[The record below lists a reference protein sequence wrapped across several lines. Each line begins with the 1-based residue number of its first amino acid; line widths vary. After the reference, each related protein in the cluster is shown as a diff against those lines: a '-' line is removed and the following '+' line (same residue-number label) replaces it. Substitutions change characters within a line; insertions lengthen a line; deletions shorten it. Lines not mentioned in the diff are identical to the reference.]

1 MGSRARA
8 DPAMPDPLYGL
19 TAEQRA
25 RLQRFMAYRVAHPAL
40 VRVDAELS
48 EVLADP
54 GPTLL
59 VLLVGPTGVGKTT
72 LLQALTA
79 RILEREADDLRRNPA
94 RIPIAGINVIQTEN
108 GRFDEADYYRR
119 ALAALH
125 EPLIQRK
132 IAANDF
138 VTDPLLKPPPRLASV
153 ADLRRMLER
162 ALVWRGPLAFWLDNA
177 HALAS
182 GWVEQRLEWLR
193 SLADATN
200 TPHVLAGTY
209 DLLHLWNLNGQLG
222 RRSHEINFGRYHLDQ
237 PVDQEDFLRV
247 LVSFEQQLPEG
258 TNLLDGWELLYERSI
273 GCVGI
278 IKDWLTLAYRT
289 ALKSGSESVSIEHLE
304 RTAPPADK
312 AWRQLEEASLG
323 ERRLSTRTEA
333 RTRLRIALGLEE
345 APTNGASGVS
355 QPSEPTGPTVAVQ
368 RKRPPA
374 RNRRRPGER
383 RPVRDPAY
391 TSLPGSRSP
400 IEPPL

>member
-1 MGSRARA
+1 MRSRARA
-8 DPAMPDPLYGL
+8 DPAMPDPLSGL

-25 RLQRFMAYRVAHPAL
+25 PLQRFMAYRVAHPAL

-79 RILEREADDLRRNPA
+79 RILDREADDLRRNSA
-94 RIPIAGINVIQTEN
+94 RIPIAGISVIQTEN

-132 IAANDF
+132 IAAHDF
-138 VTDPLLKPPPRLASV
+138 VTDPLLKPPPRLVSV

-162 ALVWRGPLAFWLDNA
+162 VLVWRGPLAFWLDNA

-222 RRSHEINFGRYHLDQ
+222 RRSHEIHFGRYQLDR
-237 PVDQEDFLRV
+237 PIDQEDFLRV

-258 TNLLDGWELLYERSI
+258 TNLLDAWELLYERSI
-273 GCVGI
+273 GCVGVV
-278 IKDWLTLAYRT
+278 KDWLTVAYRT
-289 ALKSGSESVSIEHLE
+289 ALKAGSESLSIEHLE

-312 AWRQLEEASLG
+312 AWRQLEEANLG
-323 ERRLSTRTEA
+323 ERRLGGRTEA

-345 APTNGASGVS
+345 PPTGGASVVPQLSGS
-355 QPSEPTGPTVAVQ
+355 ATPAVPVK

-374 RNRRRPGER
+374 RKRRRPGER

-391 TSLPGSRSP
+391 TSRPGGP
-400 IEPPL
+400 MAAPL

>member
-1 MGSRARA
+1 
-8 DPAMPDPLYGL
+8 
-19 TAEQRA
+19 
-25 RLQRFMAYRVAHPAL
+25 MAYRVAHPAL

-94 RIPIAGINVIQTEN
+94 RIPIAGLSVIQTEN

-132 IAANDF
+132 IAAHDF
-138 VTDPLLKPPPRLASV
+138 ASNPLLKPPPRLASV
-153 ADLRRMLER
+153 ADLRRLLER
-162 ALVWRGPLAFWLDNA
+162 VLVWRGPLAFWLDNA

-200 TPHVLAGTY
+200 TPHGLAGTY

-222 RRSHEINFGRYHLDQ
+222 RRSHDIHFGRYHLDRAT
-237 PVDQEDFLRV
+237 DQDAFLRV

-289 ALKSGSESVSIEHLE
+289 ALKAGSETVTGEHVE
-304 RTAPPADK
+304 RTAPPPDK

-333 RTRLRIALGLEE
+333 RSRLRIALGLEE
-345 APTNGASGVS
+345 PPSTGASVVPEAG
-355 QPSEPTGPTVAVQ
+355 EPPPMTAARQ
-368 RKRPPA
+368 RPRRAKPA
-374 RNRRRPGER
+374 TARRPGER
-383 RPVRDPAY
+383 RAVRDPAY
-391 TSLPGSRSP
+391 TMRQGPRLQS
-400 IEPPL
+400 ETTA

>member
-1 MGSRARA
+1 
-8 DPAMPDPLYGL
+8 
-19 TAEQRA
+19 
-25 RLQRFMAYRVAHPAL
+25 
-40 VRVDAELS
+40 
-48 EVLADP
+48 
-54 GPTLL
+54 
-59 VLLVGPTGVGKTT
+59 

-79 RILEREADDLRRNPA
+79 RILEREAADMRRNPA
-94 RIPIAGINVIQTEN
+94 RIPIAGISVIQTEN

-125 EPLIQRK
+125 EPLVRRK
-132 IAANDF
+132 IAAHDF
-138 VTDPLLKPPPRLASV
+138 ASNPLLKPPPRLASV
-153 ADLRRMLER
+153 ADLRRLLER
-162 ALVWRGPLAFWLDNA
+162 VLVWRGPLAFWLDNA

-222 RRSHEINFGRYHLDQ
+222 RRSHDIHFGRYHLDQ

-258 TNLLDGWELLYERSI
+258 TNLLDAWELLYERSI

-278 IKDWLTLAYRT
+278 VKDWLTLGYRA
-289 ALKSGSESVSIEHLE
+289 ALKAGAATVSPEHLE
-304 RTAPPADK
+304 RTAPAADK

-323 ERRLSTRTEA
+323 ERRLSARTEA
-333 RTRLRIALGLEE
+333 RTRLRVALGLEDPE
-345 APTNGASGVS
+345 NDGSDGSFASAAPATPA
-355 QPSEPTGPTVAVQ
+355 GPAP
-368 RKRPPA
+368 RKRGPA
-374 RNRRRPGER
+374 TISRRRPGER

-391 TSLPGSRSP
+391 TSRPGPS
-400 IEPPL
+400 